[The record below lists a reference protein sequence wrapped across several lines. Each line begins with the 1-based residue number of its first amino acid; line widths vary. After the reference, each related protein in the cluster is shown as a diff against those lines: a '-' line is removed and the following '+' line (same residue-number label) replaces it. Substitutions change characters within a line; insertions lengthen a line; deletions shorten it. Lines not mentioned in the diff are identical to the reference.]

1 MRHDDGPGPTPR
13 PPSGWLPL
21 SCALLPFLA
30 GHLALYLSIRD
41 GWVAACL
48 PHLEGCTSIS
58 RAARHGWGNGVFKAL
73 MAPAA
78 LLQGLFW
85 WRIAPWVN
93 RLSGAGAQSVAWLG
107 LLAAAF
113 LLLYVGFLGSEGDIY
128 RLLRRYGITV
138 YFGGTFL
145 ALMQLLR
152 GVARVRPR
160 PAMARPLQGVALG
173 MLALGVASVA
183 VSALVSDPLA
193 RDQWENRLEW
203 QLGLWLTAMF
213 ALFAWACRR
222 ARSSGVVAAG

>member
-1 MRHDDGPGPTPR
+1 MRHDAGPGPKPR

-58 RAARHGWGNGVFKAL
+58 RAARHGGGNGVFKAL
-73 MAPAA
+73 MGPAA
-78 LLQGLFW
+78 VLQAVFW
-85 WRIAPWVN
+85 WRMAPWLHM
-93 RLSGAGAQSVAWLG
+93 RAGADPRPVAWLG
-107 LLAAAF
+107 LLATAF
-113 LLLYVGFLGSEGDIY
+113 LLLYVAFLGSEGEVY

-145 ALMQLLR
+145 ALMQVLR
-152 GVARVRPR
+152 GLARVRPR
-160 PAMARPLQGVALG
+160 PAMAWPLQGVALG
-173 MLALGVASVA
+173 MLALGIASVVASAAVA
-183 VSALVSDPLA
+183 DPVA
-193 RDQWENRLEW
+193 RDHWENRLEW

-213 ALFAWACRR
+213 GVFAWACWRE
-222 ARSSGVVAAG
+222 RSGGVVGAG